1 MYIALCD
8 IEILRSE
15 EVRTLKEA
23 YLEKH
28 KESFIF
34 FNYAD
39 FRGSKEK
46 CAAQEYL
53 ETLREAVKTDQP
65 YHIVSHRYDEF
76 DH

>member
-23 YLEKH
+23 YLE
-28 KESFIF
+28 
-34 FNYAD
+34 
-39 FRGSKEK
+39 
-46 CAAQEYL
+46 
-53 ETLREAVKTDQP
+53 TLREAVKADQP
-65 YHIVSHRYDEF
+65 YYIVSHRYDEF

>member
-1 MYIALCD
+1 MYIFPCD
-8 IEILRSE
+8 IAILRNE
-15 EVRTLKEA
+15 EVYALKVA

-28 KESFIF
+28 KEPFVF

-39 FRGSKEK
+39 FPGTEEK
-46 CAAQEYL
+46 CAAQVYL
-53 ETLREAVKTDQP
+53 ETLREAVKADQP